1 MLFLYGH
8 TYVVNKE
15 VTIRFS
21 SAAKKIRAN
30 EFFQDYTNPRAI
42 FSFH

>member
-1 MLFLYGH
+1 MSFLYEH

-15 VTIRFS
+15 VMTRFS
-21 SAAKKIRAN
+21 SAANKICAS
-30 EFFQDYTNPRAI
+30 EFFQDYTNPRGI

>member
-1 MLFLYGH
+1 MLFLYDH

-15 VTIRFS
+15 LMTRFS
-21 SAAKKIRAN
+21 SAVKKICAN
-30 EFFQDYTNPRAI
+30 EFFQDYTNPRI